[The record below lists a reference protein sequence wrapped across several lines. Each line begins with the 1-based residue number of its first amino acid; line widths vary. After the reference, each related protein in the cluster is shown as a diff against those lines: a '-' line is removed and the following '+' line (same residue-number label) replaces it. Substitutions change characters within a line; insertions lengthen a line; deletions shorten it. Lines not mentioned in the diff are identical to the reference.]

1 MSKIERLQK
10 YLIVGILLFGLIA
23 AAGILLLVQSSD
35 GSLGHTGD
43 ASADSGQMGEAETSG
58 SEELTEVVWRYPDHV
73 RIGETLGDEVF
84 ENPDES
90 RARLSEHLGTGTTL
104 VMYWGSWCSY
114 CEKQME
120 VIQPLAEKLE
130 REGVKV
136 ELVDKM
142 DPEKES
148 LEQAKKVIAE
158 KEIPF
163 EWVVDADLSVYQKLG
178 MHIIP
183 TSFFLDSEGKL
194 VYCYAGVIDSAEKLD
209 AMLSYVKNGA
219 AADTEAFVRNKLMT
233 PDGGVQMQAAGQ
245 GGKAPRGAD
254 VLAESQGLLMEYAVK
269 QKDDALFDAA
279 YGYVKNHLDE
289 NGLLRW
295 YGTEKQG
302 QEAQVNALLDDLRVL
317 RALED
322 KNVRDGG
329 LDAEISCRAEAIAR
343 DNIDEHGNLVD
354 FYTFSD
360 GTKAHTLTM
369 CYVDRKA
376 LEVLERWVPESA
388 EAIRAAEET
397 LENAYLGDEFPFY
410 ANAYDYE
417 TQKYS
422 ETSLN
427 MAEAMTTLLHQA
439 EAGILPDASL
449 EWIREQMKGNGI
461 WARYDIHGKVT
472 AEGYYQSPAVY
483 ALVGL
488 IAVECEDTEL
498 LTQAVSRMES
508 FRCFSQGD
516 PLNGAFSETMEGVS
530 SFDPCMALVLYAA
543 MKD

>member
-10 YLIVGILLFGLIA
+10 YLIVGILLFSLIA
-23 AAGILLLVQSSD
+23 AAGILLLVQSLD
-35 GSLGHTGD
+35 GSLGDSGDTG
-43 ASADSGQMGEAETSG
+43 ADSGQMEEAEASG
-58 SEELTEVVWRYPDHV
+58 SEELTEVVWHYPDHI
-73 RIGETLGDEVF
+73 RLGETLGDEVF
-84 ENPDES
+84 ENPDGS
-90 RARLSEHLGTGTTL
+90 QTRLSEHLGVGTTF

-120 VIQPLAEKLE
+120 VLQPLAEMLE
-130 REGVKV
+130 EEGIKV
-136 ELVDKM
+136 VLVDKM

-148 LEQAKKVIAE
+148 LEQAQKAIAE
-158 KEIPF
+158 KKIPF

-194 VYCYAGVIDSAEKLD
+194 VYCYAGVIDSVGKLD
-209 AMLSYVKNGA
+209 AMLSYVQNGA
-219 AADTEAFVRNKLMT
+219 AADTEAFVRNNLMNAE
-233 PDGGVQMQAAGQ
+233 GGVQMQAAGQ
-245 GGKAPRGAD
+245 GGNAPKGAD
-254 VLAESQGLLMEYAVK
+254 VLAESQGLLMEYAIK
-269 QKDDALFDAA
+269 QKEDVLFDAA

-295 YGTEKQG
+295 YGTEKKG

-329 LDAEISCRAEAIAR
+329 LDAEILRRAEAIAR

-369 CYVDRKA
+369 CYVDRKS
-376 LEVLERWVPESA
+376 LEVLETYVPEGA
-388 EAIRAAEET
+388 EAIQEAQET

-410 ANAYDYE
+410 ASAYDYE

-427 MAEAMTTLLHQA
+427 MAEAMMTLLHQA
-439 EAGILPDASL
+439 EVGRLPEASL
-449 EWIREQMKGNGI
+449 HWLREQMKGNGV
-461 WARYDIHGKVT
+461 WARYDIHGNVT

-483 ALVGL
+483 AIVGL
-488 IAVECEDTEL
+488 IAVECQDSEL

-516 PLNGAFSETMEGVS
+516 PLNGAFSETIEGVS